1 MQLIQLSEL
10 FANSNWDRFF
20 AIYNTIFQ
28 EMPFFGIRIYSFI
41 IAQKLEI
48 TQLIFP
54 LKNLFGIGLNIYE
67 FRYPK
72 DKRQQ
77 EEHGRTNSNNDNK
90 SNIWSSLV
98 SISLVSCHILLLSWR
113 VAVITKD
120 NGYFALG
127 ISLFIITY
135 LLYKR
140 HRASKHK
147 LWHQPLF
154 VYIVIAK
161 TCYWLIILFQI
172 GQDKFLLETSGPW
185 EASATL
191 ENTTSDTYSSD
202 SGEIQANDNN
212 GSRSLAVE
220 VMICGNT
227 TSIVL
232 EDQTSYILLQVIL
245 PLIIAVRLLLP
256 RSTTQ
261 QEFSSK
267 MQHVLSLA
275 FDVSEFSHLIV
286 QVPQLHKDLTLVVL
300 IMLFSS
306 ASTFLLLQMDF
317 GLGEEGNSGVVKR
330 TSADKSSVFPDSFE
344 RLWYYLTIFLLD
356 MPFLVIRLTV
366 MVSFPESIVTF
377 QLVYLLKNVISM
389 VYGIVQIVHKSKTES
404 TDTCTNPNGSWPRS
418 PYCESDM

>member
-147 LWHQPLF
+147 LWY
-154 VYIVIAK
+154 VNA
-161 TCYWLIILFQI
+161 
-172 GQDKFLLETSGPW
+172 GPGR
-185 EASATL
+185 T
-191 ENTTSDTYSSD
+191 
-202 SGEIQANDNN
+202 
-212 GSRSLAVE
+212 V
-220 VMICGNT
+220 
-227 TSIVL
+227 
-232 EDQTSYILLQVIL
+232 
-245 PLIIAVRLLLP
+245 
-256 RSTTQ
+256 
-261 QEFSSK
+261 
-267 MQHVLSLA
+267 
-275 FDVSEFSHLIV
+275 
-286 QVPQLHKDLTLVVL
+286 
-300 IMLFSS
+300 
-306 ASTFLLLQMDF
+306 F
-317 GLGEEGNSGVVKR
+317 GLTRVSRRGHPV
-330 TSADKSSVFPDSFE
+330 SV
-344 RLWYYLTIFLLD
+344 
-356 MPFLVIRLTV
+356 
-366 MVSFPESIVTF
+366 
-377 QLVYLLKNVISM
+377 
-389 VYGIVQIVHKSKTES
+389 
-404 TDTCTNPNGSWPRS
+404 
-418 PYCESDM
+418 